1 MDIIEVLN
9 HYLEN
14 VFKILSLNIYFFK
27 RSTDGNI
34 QGAYDPSADGL
45 TEVIA
50 EEVTRSS
57 SNSSSTAKRRR
68 RRAVTSLTF
77 RGLSNPTICL
87 THGSHMIWRVSN
99 SDYPKYDKTNLYN
112 TNPSFDD
119 GPFKA
124 LEEKHELESTS
135 FELFAYRFD
144 TEGVYVFISSANPE
158 STMVSLDL
166 IYLQKTVKMFHS
178 IVGTYGEQG
187 RALACHWCGVGSI
200 PARCPMWFEFVVGL
214 CLAASE
220 RFSPSSPVFLPPQK
234 PTSPIPIP
242 PQWKPA

>member
-1 MDIIEVLN
+1 MEIVL
-9 HYLEN
+9 
-14 VFKILSLNIYFFK
+14 KILNLELYFFEP
-27 RSTDGNI
+27 STAGNI
-34 QGAYDPSADGL
+34 QGAYDPSPEGL
-45 TEVIA
+45 TEVLA

-68 RRAVTSLTF
+68 RRDVTSLTF

-87 THGSHMIWRVSN
+87 THSSHMIWRVSN

-144 TEGVYVFISSANPE
+144 TEGVYVFTSSANPE
-158 STMVSLDL
+158 STMVSLNI
-166 IYLQKTVKMFHS
+166 IYEKQLK
-178 IVGTYGEQG
+178 
-187 RALACHWCGVGSI
+187 
-200 PARCPMWFEFVVGL
+200 
-214 CLAASE
+214 
-220 RFSPSSPVFLPPQK
+220 RF
-234 PTSPIPIP
+234 I
-242 PQWKPA
+242 A

>member
-1 MDIIEVLN
+1 MFSRFSIWKL
-9 HYLEN
+9 
-14 VFKILSLNIYFFK
+14 FFFK
-27 RSTDGNI
+27 PSTAGNI
-34 QGAYDPSADGL
+34 QGAYDPDPDGL
-45 TEVIA
+45 TEVLE

-144 TEGVYVFISSANPE
+144 TEGVYVFTSSANPE

-166 IYLQKTVKMFHS
+166 IYKRQLKHF
-178 IVGTYGEQG
+178 IG
-187 RALACHWCGVGSI
+187 
-200 PARCPMWFEFVVGL
+200 
-214 CLAASE
+214 
-220 RFSPSSPVFLPPQK
+220 
-234 PTSPIPIP
+234 
-242 PQWKPA
+242 